1 MDDEMLKIYER
12 LQGEIAAV
20 MTPTATNKKPK
31 AAPRPK
37 APRAAD
43 LATMEMPKIHDPPA
57 THRLAR
63 QVAAPVESE
72 SDEEAAPA
80 PAPKPAR
87 KPRVPKEPKAPKA
100 PRAAPAPK
108 AAPPASN
115 AIIMNAPVRV
125 GKHVCIC
132 EVCGKTL

>member
-1 MDDEMLKIYER
+1 MLKIYER

-20 MTPTATNKKPK
+20 MAPTASNKKPK

-63 QVAAPVESE
+63 QVAAPAESE
-72 SDEEAAPA
+72 SDEEAA

-87 KPRVPKEPKAPKA
+87 KPRVPKEPKEPKAPRA

-115 AIIMNAPVRV
+115 AVIMNAPVRV

-132 EVCGKTL
+132 EVWGKTL